1 MGGEKATFFSLTQLF
16 GEYLLFMNV
25 PETVKYVPV
34 MERDLDIDFPCQ
46 KKRRKLLRCFVGP
59 LFRNDGFHI
68 KITGLTQ

>member
-46 KKRRKLLRCFVGP
+46 KKKEKTAEM
-59 LFRNDGFHI
+59 FRWAFI
-68 KITGLTQ
+68 